1 MDGFGVFGEFIIT
14 LEDDILLWNPN
25 GEVNF
30 GPNNTTAEFKITNY
44 HLINFSEEEIL
55 VNAVNT
61 TAVIDETTNL
71 SKLELDQL
79 LEVYPNP
86 ANELFYVASKDLE
99 VERIK
104 IFSSTGELK
113 GFKNTMD
120 EVSKFSTKE
129 FPSGIYF
136 IEIQMVEGVITK
148 KLSVIK

>member
-79 LEVYPNP
+79 
-86 ANELFYVASKDLE
+86 SKSCE
-99 VERIK
+99 
-104 IFSSTGELK
+104 
-113 GFKNTMD
+113 
-120 EVSKFSTKE
+120 
-129 FPSGIYF
+129 
-136 IEIQMVEGVITK
+136 
-148 KLSVIK
+148 